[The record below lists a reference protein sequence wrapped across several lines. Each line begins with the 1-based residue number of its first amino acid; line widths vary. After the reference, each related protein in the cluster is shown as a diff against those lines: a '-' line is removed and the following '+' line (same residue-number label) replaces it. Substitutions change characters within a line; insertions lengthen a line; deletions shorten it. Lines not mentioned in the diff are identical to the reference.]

1 MPSSLP
7 GRADI
12 LVAMEAR
19 NRPAALTVH
28 VDLLTRGS
36 QTDDIGLWMSGI
48 KQLIE
53 LSTTI

>member
-7 GRADI
+7 GRADHI

-19 NRPAALTVH
+19 NRPAALTVP

-48 KQLIE
+48 MQLIMR
-53 LSTTI
+53 L